1 MIDEGDPFVF
11 NDEEQKVFDSVCD
24 LHKQLDDILARV
36 KNEIPPSRERSL
48 VITKIQEADMWL
60 ARVPLAS
67 DSYLGKAH
75 LGK

>member
-1 MIDEGDPFVF
+1 MTSKADSFVF
-11 NDEEQKVFDSVCD
+11 SDKEQKLFDSVCD
-24 LHKQLDDILARV
+24 LHEQLDDILARV